1 MFPPRRIACLSSE
14 TAEICFRLG
23 VGDRVVGRSAY
34 CLRPDAVRGVR
45 VVSSFTDVRMERIDE
60 VDPDLV
66 LTFSDIQADLCRDL
80 VRAGR
85 TVLALNHR
93 SLAGVLDAVRLIGAA
108 VGAPEAADALVAQMQ
123 ARIDAVA
130 ARSAGWTRRPLVYFE
145 EWDDPLVTGVGW
157 VGELVVLAGGRDAFP
172 ERSASPR
179 APDRVV
185 SPDQV
190 IDRAPDVILGAW
202 CGKPF
207 HPERVAARPGWQH
220 IPAVRT
226 GHIHGLPDEAV
237 LSAGPALLDGLD
249 RIHALLT
256 TWRRD
261 TAPAS
266 RG

>member
-14 TAEICFRLG
+14 TAEICFALG

-34 CLRPDAVRGVR
+34 CVRPEAIKRVR
-45 VVSSFTDVRMERIDE
+45 VVSSFTDVRLERIAE

-66 LTFSDIQADLCRDL
+66 LTFSDIQADACRDL

-85 TVLALNHR
+85 TVLALNQR

-108 VGAPEAADALVAQMQ
+108 VGEPEAAEALVEQMQ

-130 ARSAGWTRRPLVYFE
+130 ARSAGWTRRPVVYFE

-157 VGELVVLAGGRDAFP
+157 VGELIALAGGREAFP
-172 ERSASPR
+172 ELSAAPR

-185 SPDQV
+185 TGAQV
-190 IDRAPDVILGAW
+190 IARAPDVILGAW

-207 HPERVAARPGWQH
+207 HPERVAARPGWQA

-226 GHIHGLPDEAV
+226 AHVFGLPDEQV
-237 LSAGPALLDGLD
+237 LSAGPALLDGLE
-249 RIHALLT
+249 RIHELLAA
-256 TWRRD
+256 WRRD
-261 TAPAS
+261 AAAS
-266 RG
+266 GG